1 MTGTSRLAA
10 SGLLVVL
17 LLAGLTGCST
27 VPDYTYFTM
36 AYTLLPDEGAK
47 AQPLAE
53 SLRIRDLEIAPAYDK
68 DKMVYR
74 FSPYQ
79 FQYYNYMLWAVKP
92 NKMVTELIV
101 RHLDHSGLFEVV
113 SRDYGDS
120 RPEFELTGTLEAIEE
135 LDSGNEWYAHLA
147 FSLRVSRFR
156 DERVVWS
163 HRVDAKKRVYNK
175 APVYVVKAL
184 SELMEAEMTKVV
196 EKLGAFLKQR
206 QARLGPDHPGRP
218 GEGSR

>member
-1 MTGTSRLAA
+1 VNVFTRPGLF
-10 SGLLVVL
+10 GLCLLLLV
-17 LLAGLTGCST
+17 AAMAGCSS

-36 AYTLLPDEGAK
+36 AYSLLPDEEVSAK
-47 AQPLAE
+47 PLAD

-101 RHLDHSGLFEVV
+101 RQLEHSGLFEVV
-113 SRDYGDS
+113 SRDYGDD
-120 RPEFELTGTLEAIEE
+120 RPEFEMTGTLEAIEE
-135 LDSGNEWYAHLA
+135 LDSGTEWYAHLA
-147 FSLRVSRFR
+147 FSLRISRFR
-156 DERVVWS
+156 DDRVVWS

-184 SELMEAEMTKVV
+184 SELMETEMDKAVG
-196 EKLGAFLKQR
+196 KLGAFLKQN
-206 QARLGPDHPGRP
+206 QARV
-218 GEGSR
+218 GEGGRGQAREGSP

>member
-1 MTGTSRLAA
+1 MTATK
-10 SGLLVVL
+10 GLTTAGLVLV
-17 LLAGLTGCST
+17 LLAGVAGCST

-36 AYTLLPDEGAK
+36 AYTLLPEASKGT
-47 AQPLAE
+47 QPLAD

-101 RHLDHSGLFEVV
+101 RHLDQSNLFEVV

-120 RPEFELTGTLEAIEE
+120 RPQFELTGTLEAIEE
-135 LDSGNEWYAHLA
+135 MDSGTEWYAHLA

-163 HRVDAKKRVYNK
+163 HRVDARKRVYNK

-196 EKLGAFLKQR
+196 EKLAAFLKQR
-206 QARLGPDHPGRP
+206 QARLGERGPAAPREEP
-218 GEGSR
+218 R

>member
-1 MTGTSRLAA
+1 MTRFTRLTIT
-10 SGLLVVL
+10 GFVL
-17 LLAGLTGCST
+17 LTALTCGCSS

-36 AYTLLPDEGAK
+36 AYTLLQAEGDTD
-47 AQPLAE
+47 QPLAE

-101 RHLDHSGLFEVV
+101 RHLEHSGLFEVV
-113 SRDYGDS
+113 SRDYGDA
-120 RPEFELTGTLEAIEE
+120 RPQFELTGTLEAIEE
-135 LDSGNEWYAHLA
+135 LDSGSEWYAHLA

-175 APVYVVKAL
+175 APVYVAKAL
-184 SELMEAEMTKVV
+184 SELMEAEMNKVV

-206 QARLGPDHPGRP
+206 QARLG
-218 GEGSR
+218 EGARDGSQEGTR